1 MVAVSGVGRYTLE
14 RSGRPELEDIESA
27 IQRLVDQ
34 QYSDARGFEGGIADA
49 TAFGADGAV
58 WASPVPT
65 TTQEAITRLAT
76 AVSGILGT
84 PIP

>member
-14 RSGRPELEDIESA
+14 RTGRPELEDIESA
-27 IQRLVDQ
+27 IQRMLDQ
-34 QYSDARGFEGGIADA
+34 QYGDARTFEGGITDA
-49 TAFGADGAV
+49 SAFGASGAV

-65 TTQEAITRLAT
+65 TTQEAITRLAA